1 MLPDNPMAAKTFA
14 LRSQL
19 EQALAGRVAAPFTYR
34 DRNIFSTVST
44 GIAEIDSLTGGWP
57 RGALTE
63 VFGPACAG
71 NTSFLFS
78 ALSART
84 AHQEACALID
94 GSDTFDPWSAAA
106 AGVDLK
112 KLLWVRCHSIDQAL
126 RATDLLLQ
134 SGGFSFIAV
143 DVSDISPKLVRHVP
157 LDSWFR
163 FRRTVED
170 TPTILVLLSRESNAK
185 SCASL
190 VLQLE
195 SRAIRWL
202 KPESVS
208 SAASFSR
215 ADSHVG
221 GGCHSPAWLLDGLEV
236 RVEVLRSRMP
246 RTFETFVNNKSTS
259 SLHVHRNKCRETTVI
274 FKTPNNLGS
283 LVSIGIENKSNQ
295 QHSELLLGGCETS
308 VETIDF
314 KNITSENI

>member
-1 MLPDNPMAAKTFA
+1 MAPHFSA
-14 LRSQL
+14 LRSQV
-19 EQALAGRVAAPFTYR
+19 EQALAGRVAAPFAYR

-44 GIAEIDSLTGGWP
+44 GIAEIDSLTGGLP

-63 VFGPACAG
+63 IFGPACAG

-78 ALSART
+78 ALRT
-84 AHQEACALID
+84 RTEHQETCALID
-94 GSDTFDPWSAAA
+94 GSDTFDPCSAAA

-112 KLLWVRCHSIDQAL
+112 KLLWVRCHSINQAL

-185 SCASL
+185 TCASL
-190 VLQLE
+190 VLQME
-195 SRAIRWL
+195 SHAIRWL
-202 KPESVS
+202 KPAPVS

-215 ADSHVG
+215 ADSHAG
-221 GGCHSPAWLLDGLEV
+221 GGCHSSAWLLDGLEV
-236 RVEVLRSRMP
+236 RVEVLRSQRQV
-246 RTFETFVNNKSTS
+246 ETLGSNKSTS
-259 SLHVHRNKCRETTVI
+259 SLHVHRNTCRETTVI
-274 FKTPNNLGS
+274 FKAPNNWGS
-283 LVSIGIENKSNQ
+283 LGSIGIENKSNQ
-295 QHSELLLGGCETS
+295 HSELLLSGCE
-308 VETIDF
+308 
-314 KNITSENI
+314 NLC